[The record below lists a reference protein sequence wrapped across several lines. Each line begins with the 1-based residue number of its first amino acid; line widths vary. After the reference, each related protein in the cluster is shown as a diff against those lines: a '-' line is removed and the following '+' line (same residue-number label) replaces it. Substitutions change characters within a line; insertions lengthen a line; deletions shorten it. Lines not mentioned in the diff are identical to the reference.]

1 MTAAPHLHRGPQA
14 LAQCTASPCG
24 VSALEGATRSQCGRH
39 HTVYSHSVDDYSFA
53 CVCVCEREMV
63 VVN

>member
-39 HTVYSHSVDDYSFA
+39 HTMYSHSMDDYSFA
-53 CVCVCEREMV
+53 CVCV
-63 VVN
+63 